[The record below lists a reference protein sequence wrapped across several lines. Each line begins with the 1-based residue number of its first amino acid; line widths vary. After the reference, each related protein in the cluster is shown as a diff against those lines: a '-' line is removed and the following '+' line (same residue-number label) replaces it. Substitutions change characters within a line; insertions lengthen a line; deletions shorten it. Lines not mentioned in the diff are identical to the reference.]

1 MVRYQIVVGNI
12 FNEQSCAT
20 EIVLKISESVITTE
34 GQIQLWDHHQR
45 APQTNISSTH
55 SHWL

>member
-45 APQTNISSTH
+45 AH
-55 SHWL
+55 AD